1 MVTVAELAAYL
12 GVTPSAVRHVVR
24 RHGIQPVGARWKA
37 KLYDVQEVL
46 RHTGHHDR
54 LANSDPMCHT
64 HR

>member
-12 GVTPSAVRHVVR
+12 GVTASAVRHVVR
-24 RHGIQPVGARWKA
+24 RHGILPVGARWKA
-37 KLYDVQEVL
+37 KLYDPAEVL

-54 LANSDPMCHT
+54 LSNNDPMCHT